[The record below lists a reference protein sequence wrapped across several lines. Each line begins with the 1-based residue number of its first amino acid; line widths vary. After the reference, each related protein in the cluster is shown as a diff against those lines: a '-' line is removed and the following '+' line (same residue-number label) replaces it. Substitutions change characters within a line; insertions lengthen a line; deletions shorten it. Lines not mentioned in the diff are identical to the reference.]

1 MILKANSK
9 CKSKKEK
16 EEAEFKNGICISTK
30 KKNTAQKNQKFLWSR
45 EDSTV

>member
-30 KKNTAQKNQKFLWSR
+30 KKKY
-45 EDSTV
+45 STKKSEILMV